1 MPSTI
6 YTNMNWKATPDY
18 NLAKSTSSAHDPKT
32 GIVECKEGAAARTDQ
47 LEINF
52 CGNLPE
58 AQAEKIR
65 SYANQ
70 TKGIT
75 LIGSVPSEKT
85 YIANVVRYKI
95 NGYDKAVSASDG
107 STFTVRYAYDK
118 ENGLY
123 YRSDYLSN
131 MKDSVN
137 GTASRLG
144 ETCNLYN
151 LKSDIASYFSTA
163 SSRSS
168 DSLAVTHAY
177 QNAMKEIEGNIA
189 EGKENPLANL
199 KTTVKIN
206 GVDWNFADLV
216 NTVEKLNKSFEYFD
230 SKVNLDYPDY
240 AKIGVSK
247 ADVKNWAKENLSED
261 KQKIISK
268 TLDARVDTFILREK
282 EGLDVFRH
290 IWDKPGVKMPEEKA
304 KYYETSV
311 LSASNKEARENIMKL
326 FEETDYNSSAAI
338 NSTINIY
345 KNLMSPIFLAFGATN
360 KALPEYLNSA
370 VNDIYKYISG
380 MFGGK
385 AAQRLN
391 VSV

>member
-1 MPSTI
+1 MNTI
-6 YTNMNWKATPDY
+6 YTNMDWKATPDY
-18 NLAKSTSSAHDPKT
+18 NISKSTAGAPDPKT
-32 GIVECKEGAAARTDQ
+32 GIVKCQEGTVARTDE

-52 CGNLPE
+52 CGDLPE
-58 AQAEKIR
+58 EQAEKIR

-70 TKGIT
+70 TKGVT
-75 LIGSVPSEKT
+75 LVGSVPSEKT
-85 YIANVVRYKI
+85 YVANVVRHKI

-123 YRSDYLSN
+123 YRSNYLSN

-163 SSRSS
+163 SLHPG
-168 DSLAVTHAY
+168 DGLAVTHAY
-177 QNAMKEIEGNIA
+177 QSALKEIEQNIA
-189 EGKENPLANL
+189 EGKENPTADL
-199 KTTVKIN
+199 KTTVTIN
-206 GVDWNFADLV
+206 GTKWNFTDLV
-216 NTVEKLNKSFEYFD
+216 NTVEKLNKSFSYFD
-230 SKVNLDYPDY
+230 GKVNLDYSDY

-247 ADVKNWAKENLSED
+247 AEAKKWAENNLSED
-261 KQKIISK
+261 KQNVVSK
-268 TLDARVDTFILREK
+268 ALDARVDTLILREK

-304 KYYETSV
+304 KYYETAV
-311 LSASNKEARENIMKL
+311 LSASNKEAREKIMSL
-326 FEETDYNSSAAI
+326 FEETDYGSPTAVNNTVNKYRSI
-338 NSTINIY
+338 
-345 KNLMSPIFLAFGATN
+345 MSPIYLAFGATN
-360 KALPEYLNSA
+360 NTLPEYLGSA

-380 MFGGK
+380 LFGGK
-385 AAQRLN
+385 ASQEFSFLI
-391 VSV
+391 

>member
-1 MPSTI
+1 MNTI
-6 YTNMNWKATPDY
+6 YTNMDWKATPDY
-18 NLAKSTSSAHDPKT
+18 NISKSTAGAPDPKT
-32 GIVECKEGAAARTDQ
+32 GIVKCQEGTVARTDE

-52 CGNLPE
+52 CGDLPE
-58 AQAEKIR
+58 EQAEKIR

-70 TKGIT
+70 TNGVT
-75 LIGSVPSEKT
+75 LVGSVPSEKT
-85 YIANVVRYKI
+85 YVANVVRHKI

-123 YRSDYLSN
+123 YRSNYLSN

-163 SSRSS
+163 SSRPG
-168 DSLAVTHAY
+168 DGLAVTHAY
-177 QNAMKEIEGNIA
+177 QSALKEIEQNIA
-189 EGKENPLANL
+189 EGKENPTADL
-199 KTTVKIN
+199 KTTVTIN
-206 GVDWNFADLV
+206 GTKWNFTDLV
-216 NTVEKLNKSFEYFD
+216 NTVEKLNKSFSYFD
-230 SKVNLDYPDY
+230 GKVNLDYSDY

-247 ADVKNWAKENLSED
+247 AEAKKWAENNLSED
-261 KQKIISK
+261 KQNVVSK
-268 TLDARVDTFILREK
+268 ALDARVDTLILREK

-304 KYYETSV
+304 KYYETAV
-311 LSASNKEARENIMKL
+311 LSASNKEAREKIMSL
-326 FEETDYNSSAAI
+326 FEETDYGSPTAVNNTVNKYRSI
-338 NSTINIY
+338 
-345 KNLMSPIFLAFGATN
+345 MSPIYLAFGATN
-360 KALPEYLNSA
+360 NTLPEYLGSA

-380 MFGGK
+380 LFGGK
-385 AAQRLN
+385 ASQEFSFLI
-391 VSV
+391 